1 MRGVHLL
8 PWALRIDSRGS
19 SPHARGPSSPSLPP
33 GCVIGIIPACAGS
46 IIDLGDSGSM
56 PEDHP
61 RMRGVHF
68 GLLDDDTADKGSSP
82 HARGPFSSPGGLK
95 HE

>member
-1 MRGVHLL
+1 MRGVHQQNL
-8 PWALRIDSRGS
+8 IEKTNESGS